1 MSVETIPV
9 PEPAAQPEPMPESPA
24 VGRRP
29 LPDLFPTGR
38 LRVFVA
44 EAGLAAVVAS
54 FAHFGLTG
62 HALVGAVF
70 CPVLVL
76 LAVIDVKHRLL
87 PNIIILPATLAV
99 GLIVAASAPGNFLT
113 HLAAGASDPGIPLLA
128 DRRAGFFFAF
138 AAFFP
143 GSLGMGDAKLGF
155 MLGLALGSKTIGAT
169 LIAFAGLLVGALYV
183 LATRGVSARKDAM
196 PFGPFLALGGI
207 LGFFL
212 G

>member
-1 MSVETIPV
+1 MSVPTIPV
-9 PEPAAQPEPMPESPA
+9 TEPAAQPEPVDESPA
-24 VGRRP
+24 GVERP
-29 LPDLFPTGR
+29 PLRELLPTGG
-38 LRVFVA
+38 VA
-44 EAGLAAVVAS
+44 VLVAALSLAAVVAS
-54 FAHFGLTG
+54 FAHFGFTG

-70 CPVLVL
+70 CPTLVL
-76 LAVIDVKHRLL
+76 LAAIDVKHRVL
-87 PNIIILPATLAV
+87 PNMIILPASLAV
-99 GLIVAASAPGNFLT
+99 GLIVAASAPGDFLA
-113 HLAAGASDPGIPLLA
+113 HLAAGAALG
-128 DRRAGFFFAF
+128 GFFFAF

-155 MLGLALGSKTIGAT
+155 LLGLALGSKTLGAT

-207 LGFFL
+207 LAYFL